1 MLSSSQRRFLV
12 VCFLHE
18 IVLTTLIMVVGL
30 YGPLIFGIGNLIPL
44 IVLPFTVLIAIYVG
58 WIAIDYWQDLHTHPL
73 GVKAKFNKYK
83 RQVRSPPQYFI
94 TEGHV
99 NIRVPKKIWMEIK
112 AELEYEAICA
122 PHTGW
127 LLEYKEVI

>member
-58 WIAIDYWQDLHTHPL
+58 WIAIDYWQD
-73 GVKAKFNKYK
+73 
-83 RQVRSPPQYFI
+83 
-94 TEGHV
+94 
-99 NIRVPKKIWMEIK
+99 
-112 AELEYEAICA
+112 
-122 PHTGW
+122 
-127 LLEYKEVI
+127 